1 MEHPIF
7 VGIDV
12 ANTQLAVAT
21 RPRGEAW
28 TVTNDP
34 TGLMAL
40 VQRVRR
46 LRPTLV
52 VLEATGGVEM
62 PVAGALAAGE
72 LPVAIVNPRQVRDF
86 AKATG
91 KLAKTDAIDAQV
103 LAQFAEAVRPA
114 VRPLPEAAAQ
124 ELTAVV
130 TRRRQLVEMLT
141 AEKNRLSSAPAGLRT
156 DIEAHIRW
164 LEGRLSQLDDTLTK
178 TIRSRPLWRE
188 HDDRLRSMPGVG
200 PVLSRTRLASLPELG
215 RLDRKQ
221 IAALVGVAPRNRD
234 SGLRRGRRTIGGGRG
249 PIRAVLY
256 RGTLAAIRHNPAI
269 RSFYHRLRLA
279 GKAAKVALTAC
290 MRKMLT
296 ILNAMMKHRTPWQR
310 PVIQST

>member
-12 ANTQLAVAT
+12 AKTQLAVAT
-21 RPRGEAW
+21 RPRGETW

-52 VLEATGGVEM
+52 VLEATGGLEM

-91 KLAKTDAIDAQV
+91 KLAKTDAVDAQV

-178 TIRSRPLWRE
+178 TIRSSPLWRE

-200 PVLSRTRLASLPELG
+200 PVLSRTLLASLPELG

-234 SGLRRGRRTIGGGRG
+234 SGLLRGRRTIGGGRG

-256 RGTLAAIRHNPAI
+256 MGTLAAIRHNPAI